1 MADMFDFTSDFN
13 FKTPIGNASGDDG
26 ILIAGAVGA
35 ALIGIGSF
43 FLGRFSNAVSKDD
56 LEEMEKRMEEKFQKK
71 EGQEEEPK
79 KKAEE
84 PATEEAKTEE
94 TKQEEKPQQT
104 QQENQQQTAQAVA

>member
-1 MADMFDFTSDFN
+1 MDNFTNNFDFD
-13 FKTPIGNASGDDG
+13 TPFGKASGDDG

-71 EGQEEEPK
+71 EGQEEEPEE

-84 PATEEAKTEE
+84 PAAEEAKTEE
-94 TKQEEKPQQT
+94 AKQEKQPQQT
-104 QQENQQQTAQAVA
+104 NQQADQAVA

>member
-1 MADMFDFTSDFN
+1 MDNFTNNFDFD
-13 FKTPIGNASGDDG
+13 TPFGKASGDDG
-26 ILIAGAVGA
+26 LLFAGAVGA

-71 EGQEEEPK
+71 EGQEEEPE

-84 PATEEAKTEE
+84 PAAEEAKTKE
-94 TKQEEKPQQT
+94 TKQEEQPQQT